1 MDVRT
6 KVTLQTRIYHIGRLQ
21 MTISANITEKYRI
34 GKVEVQLLPDGSV
47 FIVSLQK
54 EPVCSYSVGGF
65 EEKVYFE

>member
-1 MDVRT
+1 
-6 KVTLQTRIYHIGRLQ
+6 
-21 MTISANITEKYRI
+21 MTVSANITEKYRI

-65 EEKVYFE
+65 EEKVYF